1 MSDSKT
7 FAKFVNIIS
16 DHLVKEEVAI
26 GFTGLHGQGIRESI
40 FRITKAK
47 QKLIK

>member
-7 FAKFVNIIS
+7 FAKFVTIIL
-16 DHLVKEEVAI
+16 DHLVKEELAI
-26 GFTGLHGQGIRESI
+26 EFTELLGQGIRESI
-40 FRITKAK
+40 FRMTKAK